1 MHRIRATRRARSRLD
16 CEKPRSIGIGTSA
29 PPRQPRPPQSP
40 GPQPEVDARDLE
52 GNVATARKKAAKSG
66 DGAKRARASTAARR
80 SKPSTP
86 PASARAK
93 DASGRVARDLRWWAG
108 SVFDIASSAADMS
121 LNVAKMTLRKPSQ
134 RAALERAGALLRGF
148 REAAGLSLRDVG
160 AAIDLNDPTLLE
172 AAEGGKIAL
181 PFEIILRLA
190 AVLGKN
196 DPLSFVMNLTRTQNP
211 ELWKTLEALGVGKLV
226 LQVGREREF
235 ANIFR
240 ADNEARRLSDHEF
253 AEVLTFMKAAFD
265 LAMSTHRK
273 RARRTP
279 VTPST
284 D

>member
-1 MHRIRATRRARSRLD
+1 M
-16 CEKPRSIGIGTSA
+16 
-29 PPRQPRPPQSP
+29 
-40 GPQPEVDARDLE
+40 
-52 GNVATARKKAAKSG
+52 ATARKKAAKSG
-66 DGAKRARASTAARR
+66 AGAKRAHASTSARR

-86 PASARAK
+86 VATSRAK
-93 DASGRVARDLRWWAG
+93 DATGRAARDLRWWAG

-121 LNVAKMTLRKPSQ
+121 LNVAKMTLRRPSQ

-160 AAIDLNDPTLLE
+160 AAIDLNDPVLLE

-211 ELWKTLEALGVGKLV
+211 ELWKTLEALGIGKLV
-226 LQVGREREF
+226 LQAGREREF
-235 ANIFR
+235 ANIYR

-265 LAMSTHRK
+265 LAMSAHRK
-273 RARRTP
+273 RARRAQ

>member
-1 MHRIRATRRARSRLD
+1 VATQSRTTKKRAVRTG
-16 CEKPRSIGIGTSA
+16 K
-29 PPRQPRPPQSP
+29 PRPPAAGS
-40 GPQPEVDARDLE
+40 GASAAKVGAGAKAGESA
-52 GNVATARKKAAKSG
+52 GRKKKPGSITSAAESAVMSLPL
-66 DGAKRARASTAARR
+66 AKELRWWAESVMGIASTAADL
-80 SKPSTP
+80 SMN
-86 PASARAK
+86 
-93 DASGRVARDLRWWAG
+93 VAR
-108 SVFDIASSAADMS
+108 
-121 LNVAKMTLRKPSQ
+121 MTLRKPTQ
-134 RAALERAGALLRGF
+134 RAALERAGAMLRGF
-148 REAAGLSLRDVG
+148 REAAGMSLREVG
-160 AAIDLNDPTLLE
+160 AAIDLSDPALLE
-172 AAEGGKIAL
+172 AAEHGKIGL

-190 AVLGKN
+190 AVLGKS

-226 LQVGREREF
+226 LQAGREREF
-235 ANIFR
+235 ANIYR